1 MRALFLRIY
10 LTVGV
15 AALAT
20 ALLMITIASL
30 PRFLRARER
39 RHEPPAHLTQPAL
52 EGQPDRMGP
61 GGRGRPHRHAPR
73 RPLLRSPDADESTA
87 FVAEAARR
95 LRDGEPPHRVFSE
108 ARPWVGDNLHL
119 RPQERLHLDADEL
132 AVLERGGVVV
142 HGPPH
147 RREALAL
154 VPSRQAVVVGLLP
167 LGEPTPLGGHVLG
180 TILLMGFAAFGLGLL
195 LWPLRRQLLQ
205 LSDAAERFIGGDLG
219 ARVEVGGADA
229 MQDIAKAFNGMAA
242 RSQELLAHH
251 RELLQS
257 VSHEM
262 RTPVARMLFTL
273 DLLENEPDAKSRAS
287 ILAEMRSTTTEMSKL
302 TEELLEFYRLEPGTP
317 ALQRT
322 PVDLAELVDDVASR
336 WDGAQVVRPEA
347 PAMVMGDERLLFRAI
362 DNLASNAVRYAG
374 SPTLRL
380 EADAAEHTWVIHV
393 DDAGEGIP
401 PEARERVFE
410 PFVRLETSRS
420 RATGGSGLGLAIV
433 QRITR
438 MHGGSVRIDQSPA
451 GGCRVSLCLP
461 GYESAA

>member
-1 MRALFLRIY
+1 VRALFLRIY

-20 ALLMITIASL
+20 ALGMITIASL
-30 PRFLRARER
+30 PRFLREREG
-39 RHEPPAHLTQPAL
+39 RHEPPGHLAQPGI
-52 EGQPDRMGP
+52 EGRPDRAGP
-61 GGRGRPHRHAPR
+61 GGVGPRHGHRPR
-73 RPLLRSPDADESTA
+73 RPHWRRLSADDATV

-95 LRDGEPPHRVFSE
+95 LRAGEPPHRVFEE

-119 RPQERLHLDADEL
+119 RPRDRLRLDPEEL
-132 AVLERGGVVV
+132 ATLEQGGVVV

-154 VPSRQAVVVGLLP
+154 VPLRDSVVVGLLP
-167 LGEPTPLGGHVLG
+167 LGEPTPIGGHILG
-180 TILLMGFAAFGLGLL
+180 TILLMAFAAFGLGLA
-195 LWPLRRQLLQ
+195 LWPLRRQLLR
-205 LSDAAERFIGGDLG
+205 LSDTAERFIAGDLG
-219 ARVEVGGADA
+219 ARVEVSGEDA

-242 RSQELLAHH
+242 RSQELLARH

-317 ALQRT
+317 ALHMK

-336 WDGAQVVRPEA
+336 WEGAQVVRPNA
-347 PAMVMGDERLLFRAI
+347 PAMVRGDERLLFRAI

-374 SPTLRL
+374 APTLRL
-380 EADAAEHTWVIHV
+380 EVDPSAPGWIVHV
-393 DDAGEGIP
+393 DDTGEGIP
-401 PEARERVFE
+401 SECRERVFE
-410 PFVRLETSRS
+410 PFVRLEGSRS
-420 RATGGSGLGLAIV
+420 RTTGGSGLGLSIV
-433 QRITR
+433 QRITQL
-438 MHGGSVRIDQSPA
+438 HGGTVRIDQSPA
-451 GGCRVSLCLP
+451 GGCRVSMRLP
-461 GYESAA
+461 AGS